1 MRTSSRYPKRS
12 LSEWQQLRQVAVEH
26 FAAGE
31 RPATGA
37 RALNLC
43 HQSARRWYHHWRATA
58 AAPPR
63 QPHGPEPRLG
73 PAQLAELER
82 QLLRGPQAHGYR
94 TDLWPLRR
102 IAELI
107 RKLSGVRDDPAHVYK
122 LLRRLGWS
130 CQKPERR
137 AKERDEAAIQRWVR
151 ADWPALRKG
160 P

>member
-1 MRTSSRYPKRS
+1 
-12 LSEWQQLRQVAVEH
+12 
-26 FAAGE
+26 
-31 RPATGA
+31 
-37 RALNLC
+37 
-43 HQSARRWYHHWRATA
+43 
-58 AAPPR
+58 
-63 QPHGPEPRLG
+63 
-73 PAQLAELER
+73 
-82 QLLRGPQAHGYR
+82 LRGPQAHGYR

-107 RKLSGVRDDPAHVYK
+107 RKLFGVRDDPAHVYK